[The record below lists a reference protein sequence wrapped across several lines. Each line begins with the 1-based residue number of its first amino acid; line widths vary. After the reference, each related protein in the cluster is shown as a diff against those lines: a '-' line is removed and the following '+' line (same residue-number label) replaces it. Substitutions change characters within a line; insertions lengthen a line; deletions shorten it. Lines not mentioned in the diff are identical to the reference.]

1 MKLYY
6 KVVLSGLALCASMTA
21 FAQKPAEEGAKT
33 VYDFVPHFYVQGQ
46 FGGQYTLGEIS
57 FGKLL
62 SPNAQLGIG
71 YQFNPVFGLRLSAN
85 AWQSKGG
92 WEVTDNNN
100 VTNTYKWKYNYV
112 APQLDLTF
120 NLSNLLYGF
129 NPNRVFNLGFLI
141 GGGAN
146 IAWNNDEAADANAAI
161 VKGTTVSGSDGKA
174 IYAGQNLQYL
184 WDGTKVR
191 GFGHAALAGDF
202 RVSDRVALGLEVG
215 ANVLSDHYNSKK
227 AGNPDWYFN
236 ALAGVKI
243 NLGKSY
249 NKREIPAPAPQVVER
264 VVEKYVDKPAPAV
277 EKHGEIRRNVY
288 YKIAKTNVDAE
299 QKRKVWDIADF
310 LNENKDAKVI
320 VTGYAD
326 AGTGNARINARL
338 ARERAEKVTGMLKGC
353 GIDESRITT
362 ESKGDTVQPFS
373 ENDRNRVVITVA
385 EY

>member
-1 MKLYY
+1 MKLY
-6 KVVLSGLALCASMTA
+6 KVLLSGLALCASMTA

-33 VYDFVPHFYVQGQ
+33 VYDFVPHFYIQGQ
-46 FGGQYTLGEIS
+46 IGGQYTLGEIS

-92 WEVTDNNN
+92 WDLAANN
-100 VTNTYKWKYNYV
+100 TTYKWKYNYV

-120 NLSNLLYGF
+120 NLSNLLCGF
-129 NPNRVFNLGFLI
+129 NPKRVFNLSFLI

-146 IAWNNDEAADANAAI
+146 IAWNNDEAHDVDAAVRAATK
-161 VKGTTVSGSDGKA
+161 VGDS
-174 IYAGQNLQYL
+174 YAGQNLQYL

-236 ALAGVKI
+236 ALAGIKV

-264 VVEKYVDKPAPAV
+264 VVEKYVDKPAPAE
-277 EKHGEIRRNVY
+277 EKHDQMQRNVY
-288 YKIAKTNVDAE
+288 YTIAKTDVDVAQE
-299 QKRKVWDIADF
+299 KKVQDIADF
-310 LNENKDAKVI
+310 LNEHKDAKVS

-326 AGTGNARINARL
+326 AGTGNANINAKL
-338 ARERAEKVTGMLKGC
+338 AKERAEKVAKMLKGY
-353 GIDESRITT
+353 GIDESRISVD
-362 ESKGDTVQPFS
+362 SKGDTVQPFS
-373 ENDRNRVVITVA
+373 ENDRNRVVIAVA
-385 EY
+385 KY

>member
-1 MKLYY
+1 MKLY

-33 VYDFVPHFYVQGQ
+33 VYDFVPHFYIQGQ
-46 FGGQYTLGEIS
+46 IGGQYTLGEIS

-92 WEVTDNNN
+92 WDVNN
-100 VTNTYKWKYNYV
+100 TTYKWKYNYV

-120 NLSNLLYGF
+120 NLSNLLCGF
-129 NPNRVFNLGFLI
+129 NPNRIFNLSFLL

-161 VKGTTVSGSDGKA
+161 MKATAVSDVD
-174 IYAGQNLQYL
+174 YNGQNLQYL

-191 GFGHAALAGDF
+191 GFGHAALAADF

-236 ALAGVKI
+236 ALAGIKV
-243 NLGKSY
+243 NLCKSY

-264 VVEKYVDKPAPAV
+264 VVEKYVDKPAAE
-277 EKHGEIRRNVY
+277 EKHDEIQRYVY
-288 YKIAKTNVDAE
+288 YKIAKTDVDAVQE
-299 QKRKVWDIADF
+299 RKLEDIAGF
-310 LNENKDAKVI
+310 LNEHKDAKVT

-326 AGTGNARINARL
+326 AGTGNAKINARL
-338 ARERAEKVTGMLKGC
+338 AQQRAEKVAKMLESY
-353 GIDESRITT
+353 GIDSSRITVN
-362 ESKGDTVQPFS
+362 SKGDTVQPFS
-373 ENDRNRVVITVA
+373 ENDRNRVVIA
-385 EY
+385 IAK

>member
-1 MKLYY
+1 MKLY

-33 VYDFVPHFYVQGQ
+33 VYDFVPHFYIQGQ
-46 FGGQYTLGEIS
+46 IGGQYTLGEIS

-92 WEVTDNNN
+92 WDLAANN
-100 VTNTYKWKYNYV
+100 TTYKWKYNYV

-120 NLSNLLYGF
+120 NLSNLLCGF
-129 NPNRVFNLGFLI
+129 NPNRIFNLSFLI

-146 IAWNNDEAADANAAI
+146 IAWNNDEAHDVDAAVRAATK
-161 VKGTTVSGSDGKA
+161 VGDS
-174 IYAGQNLQYL
+174 YAGQNLQYL

-236 ALAGVKI
+236 ALAGIKI

-264 VVEKYVDKPAPAV
+264 VVEQMQ
-277 EKHGEIRRNVY
+277 RNVY
-288 YKIAKTNVDAE
+288 YTIAKTDVDVAQE
-299 QKRKVWDIADF
+299 KKVQDIADF
-310 LNENKDAKVI
+310 LNEHKDAKVS

-326 AGTGNARINARL
+326 AGTGNAKINAKL
-338 ARERAEKVTGMLKGC
+338 AQERAEKVAKMLKGY
-353 GIDESRITT
+353 GIDESRITVD
-362 ESKGDTVQPFS
+362 SKGDTVQPFS
-373 ENDRNRVVITVA
+373 ENDRNRVVIAVA
-385 EY
+385 KY